1 MKDDR
6 LKELLEL
13 WEGLS
18 DYYKSEILEDARTF
32 ASQQRKEEYRRAW
45 RMEQENQA

>member
-1 MKDDR
+1 MNDER

-13 WEGLS
+13 WEGLN
-18 DYYKSEILEDARTF
+18 DFYRSEILEDARAF

-45 RMEQENQA
+45 RMEQEKQA